1 MNENLNGRSDLKQ
14 KTISGIIWTAFQRYS
29 RMLILFISDIIL
41 ARLLTPFDYGCIG
54 MLAIFMLIAE
64 VFVDSGFGAALIQKK
79 SPTQEDYSTIFFWN
93 IGLAVFLYAIL
104 FLSAPYI
111 AQFYHIPLLSP
122 VLRVQGVILFVYA
135 FNIVQNSLIRKNL
148 DFKVLSI
155 VTIVTSIVSLLVT
168 IVMAFHGYGVWSL
181 VAQNILTAAIPA
193 IVFWF
198 YVKWR
203 PVLTFSWKS
212 FKELFSFG
220 FYMFLIELVSQFAY
234 QIQGLLIG
242 RFYTPS
248 IMGYY
253 SKAVQTE
260 KVAST
265 SLSQVMSQVT
275 YPLYATVQDDKETL
289 RRMLRRLSMTL
300 AYITFPLMFILILCA
315 KPIFVL
321 LYTERWLDCV
331 PYFQILCISGLAYS
345 LQSVNYQ
352 SITAIGKSK
361 VMFEWT
367 VIKRVVGISFVVIGL
382 LSFGMYGLLV
392 GTVLHTW
399 FSYFVNIYLVDK
411 HIDYK
416 FWNQLSDIMPV
427 LIASVI
433 SAVISHF
440 CVNYISLGLYIDGIM
455 KLIVYLII
463 YLSWS
468 FFFKPEAFEYCKSY
482 ISSKIAHKR

>member
-1 MNENLNGRSDLKQ
+1 MERSDLKQ
-14 KTISGIIWTAFQRYS
+14 KTISGIIWTTLQRYS

-64 VFVDSGFGAALIQKK
+64 VFIDSGFGAALIQKK
-79 SPTQEDYSTIFFWN
+79 APTQEDYSTIFFWN
-93 IGLAVFLYAIL
+93 VGLAIVLYVIL
-104 FLSAPYI
+104 FFAAPYI
-111 AQFYHIPLLSP
+111 AQFYHIPLLNP

-135 FNIVQNSLIRKNL
+135 FNIVQNSLLRKNL
-148 DFKVLSI
+148 NFKVLSV
-155 VTIVTSIVSLLVT
+155 VTIVTSLVSLLVT

-212 FKELFSFG
+212 FKELFNFG
-220 FYMFLIELVSQFAY
+220 FYMFLIELISQFSY

-242 RFYTPS
+242 RFYTPAV
-248 IMGYY
+248 MGYY
-253 SKAVQTE
+253 SKASHTE

-275 YPLYATVQDDKETL
+275 YPLYAAVQDDKETL
-289 RRMLRRLSMTL
+289 RNMIRRLSMTL

-315 KPIFVL
+315 KPIFIL
-321 LYTERWLDCV
+321 LYTDRWLDCV

-361 VMFEWT
+361 VMFKWT
-367 VIKRVVGISFVVIGL
+367 VVKRVVGISLVVIGL
-382 LSFGMYGLLV
+382 LFFGMYGLLV

-411 HIDYK
+411 HINYK
-416 FWNQLSDIMPV
+416 FRNQLMDIMPV
-427 LIASVI
+427 LIASI
-433 SAVISHF
+433 SSAVISYY
-440 CVNYISLGLYIDGIM
+440 CVSFMSFDLYMDGILKM
-455 KLIVYLII
+455 IVYFVI

-468 FFFKPEAFEYCKSY
+468 LIFKPEAFDYCKSY
-482 ISSKIAHKR
+482 VISKMAHNK

>member
-1 MNENLNGRSDLKQ
+1 MERSDLKQ
-14 KTISGIIWTAFQRYS
+14 KTISGIIWTTLQRYS

-64 VFVDSGFGAALIQKK
+64 VFIDSGFGAALIQKK
-79 SPTQEDYSTIFFWN
+79 APTQEDYSTIFFWN
-93 IGLAVFLYAIL
+93 VGLAIVLYVIL
-104 FLSAPYI
+104 FFAAPYI
-111 AQFYHIPLLSP
+111 AQFYHMPLLNP

-135 FNIVQNSLIRKNL
+135 FNIVQNSLLRKNL
-148 DFKVLSI
+148 NFKVLSV
-155 VTIVTSIVSLLVT
+155 VTIVTSLVSLLVT

-212 FKELFSFG
+212 FKELFNFG
-220 FYMFLIELVSQFAY
+220 FYMFLIELISQFSY

-242 RFYTPS
+242 RFYTPAV
-248 IMGYY
+248 MGYY
-253 SKAVQTE
+253 SKASHTE

-275 YPLYATVQDDKETL
+275 YPLYAAVQDDKETL
-289 RRMLRRLSMTL
+289 RNMIRRLSMTL

-315 KPIFVL
+315 KPIFIL
-321 LYTERWLDCV
+321 LYTDRWLDCV

-361 VMFEWT
+361 VMFKWT
-367 VIKRVVGISFVVIGL
+367 VVKRVVGISLVVIGL
-382 LSFGMYGLLV
+382 LFFGMYGLLV

-411 HIDYK
+411 HINYK
-416 FWNQLSDIMPV
+416 FRNQLMDIMPV
-427 LIASVI
+427 LIASI
-433 SAVISHF
+433 SSAVISYY
-440 CVNYISLGLYIDGIM
+440 CVSFMSFDLYMDGILKM
-455 KLIVYLII
+455 IVYFVI

-468 FFFKPEAFEYCKSY
+468 LIFKPEAFDYCKSY
-482 ISSKIAHKR
+482 VISKMAHNK